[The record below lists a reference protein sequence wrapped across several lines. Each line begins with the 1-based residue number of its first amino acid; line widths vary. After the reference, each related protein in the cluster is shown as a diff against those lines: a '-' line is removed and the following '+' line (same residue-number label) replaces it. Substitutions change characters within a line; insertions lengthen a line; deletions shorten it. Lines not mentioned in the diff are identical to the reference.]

1 MGAELSP
8 IDSPGPDPKIPE
20 MQPNCNSIPTQFL
33 KLIDVDECWIVVDKP
48 SGLLSVPGR
57 GEERQDCIARRVESI
72 WPEAR
77 IVHRL
82 DQATSGLM
90 VLARGLDNQRCLS
103 RSFELRQVSKGYVAD
118 ILGHPSGD
126 SGSVDLPLRC
136 DWPNR
141 PRQMVDPEHGRS
153 ALTHWK
159 VLERFSDRTR
169 VALTPVTG
177 RSHQLR
183 VHMLSMGH
191 PILGDELYMPPE
203 QARGPETRLH
213 LHATWLALPHPGG
226 GGPKRFDSAV
236 PF

>member
-1 MGAELSP
+1 MSP
-8 IDSPGPDPKIPE
+8 KDFVLPRHGSPE
-20 MQPNCNSIPTQFL
+20 MQQDGNRVPTEFL
-33 KLIDVDECWIVVDKP
+33 KLIDIDPCWIVIDKP

-57 GEERQDCIARRVESI
+57 GADRQDCIARRAESI

-90 VLARGLDNQRCLS
+90 VLARGLDNQRQLS
-103 RSFELRQVSKGYVAD
+103 RAFELRQVNKGYVAD
-118 ILGHPSGD
+118 VQGPLLDD

-141 PRQMVDPEHGRS
+141 PRQMVDPVQGRA
-153 ALTHWK
+153 ALTHWR
-159 VLERFSDRTR
+159 VMERFDTRTR
-169 VALTPVTG
+169 VELHPVTG

-183 VHMLSMGH
+183 VHMLSIGH
-191 PILGDELYMPPE
+191 PILGDELYMPAE
-203 QARGPETRLH
+203 SSSGETRLH
-213 LHATWLALPHPGG
+213 LHATWLELPHPESGEVR
-226 GGPKRFDSAV
+226 RFDSEV